1 MYRITQGCVRR
12 VLYSRID
19 WTLFRRPAILYLTAQ
34 GYAAGFPQGR
44 RFDVY
49 GAGLVTAGFFFMFVD
64 APACKCILFS
74 KEQANA
80 ALDVIKSTPG
90 CEEILVPPPSVE
102 VEPLSQEE
110 ECYMQS
116 KAFTYSAQ
124 GKAPPEFEEL
134 ENQASLGSSRMTA
147 QEEARL
153 HAFLRANGGFA
164 LKQTQEL
171 GNCMY
176 SAVLRGT
183 DSKRE
188 FTTMHLRR
196 LLVVMVSQYPS
207 FFLLYLKRPVG
218 LKYGFERLSKKEIEK
233 GRKKGTLSAKGLQDS
248 KLPGPFSLHTYMQ
261 HILKN
266 GTWGDD
272 IVLQLISCLWQI
284 SVTILKADGLGGD
297 KDQTQHEDQQVDLVV
312 VHAGGD
318 HYLGCG
324 E

>member
-1 MYRITQGCVRR
+1 
-12 VLYSRID
+12 
-19 WTLFRRPAILYLTAQ
+19 
-34 GYAAGFPQGR
+34 
-44 RFDVY
+44 
-49 GAGLVTAGFFFMFVD
+49 
-64 APACKCILFS
+64 
-74 KEQANA
+74 
-80 ALDVIKSTPG
+80 
-90 CEEILVPPPSVE
+90 
-102 VEPLSQEE
+102 
-110 ECYMQS
+110 MQS

-147 QEEARL
+147 QEEAKL

-171 GNCMY
+171 GNCLY

-183 DSKRE
+183 DIKRE

-196 LLVVMVSQYPS
+196 LLVVMVSQYPT
-207 FFLLYLKRPVG
+207 FFLHYLKRPVG
-218 LKYGFERLSKKEIEK
+218 LKYGFERLSKREIER
-233 GRKKGTLSAKGLQDS
+233 GRKKGTLTAKGLQDS
-248 KLPGPFSLHTYMQ
+248 KLPGPFSLHSYMQ

-284 SVTILKADGLGGD
+284 SITILKADGLGEIRIRHNMRIS
-297 KDQTQHEDQQVDLVV
+297 KVDLVV

>member
-1 MYRITQGCVRR
+1 
-12 VLYSRID
+12 
-19 WTLFRRPAILYLTAQ
+19 
-34 GYAAGFPQGR
+34 
-44 RFDVY
+44 
-49 GAGLVTAGFFFMFVD
+49 MFAE

-74 KEQANA
+74 KENANA

-90 CEEILVPPPSVE
+90 CEEILVPLPAVE
-102 VEPLSQEE
+102 TEPLSEE
-110 ECYMQS
+110 EQCFMS
-116 KAFTYSAQ
+116 SRAFTYSAQ

-134 ENQASLGSSRMTA
+134 KNQSSLGSSRMTA

-183 DSKRE
+183 DIKRE

-196 LLVVMVSQYPS
+196 LLVVMVSQYPV
-207 FFLLYLKRPVG
+207 FFLKYLKRPIG
-218 LKYGFERLSKKEIEK
+218 LKYGVERLTKKQIALGK
-233 GRKKGTLSAKGLQDS
+233 KKGTLSQKDLQDS

-261 HILKN
+261 HVLKN

-284 SVTILKADGLGGD
+284 SVTILKADGLGEIRIRHNMLIS
-297 KDQTQHEDQQVDLVV
+297 KVDLVV

>member
-1 MYRITQGCVRR
+1 
-12 VLYSRID
+12 
-19 WTLFRRPAILYLTAQ
+19 
-34 GYAAGFPQGR
+34 
-44 RFDVY
+44 
-49 GAGLVTAGFFFMFVD
+49 MFAEV
-64 APACKCILFS
+64 PVCKCILFS

-80 ALDVIKSTPG
+80 ALEVIKSTPG
-90 CEEILVPPPSVE
+90 CEEILVPPPSKE

-110 ECYMQS
+110 ECFMQS
-116 KAFTYSAQ
+116 RAFTYSAQ

-134 ENQASLGSSRMTA
+134 EHQDSLGSSRMTA
-147 QEEARL
+147 QEEAKL

-183 DSKRE
+183 DIKRE

-196 LLVVMVSQYPS
+196 LLILMVSQYPT
-207 FFLLYLKRPVG
+207 FFLQYLKRPIG
-218 LKYGFERLSKKEIEK
+218 LKYGQDRLTKKQIALGK
-233 GRKKGTLSAKGLQDS
+233 KKGTLSQKDLQDNR
-248 KLPGPFSLHTYMQ
+248 LPGPFSLHTYMQ
-261 HILKN
+261 HVLKN

-284 SVTILKADGLGGD
+284 SITILKADGLGEIRIRHNMRIS
-297 KDQTQHEDQQVDLVV
+297 KVDLVV